1 MINNSR
7 SFSFL
12 VAVFF
17 LLLSMSCARQATG
30 SQTDSKPASPVAPA
44 QGLIVN
50 DVPQNI
56 DTRANHLFYL
66 HGRIIEEQGIR
77 PTSERYGVYEYE
89 KILDT
94 LKNHGLVVIS
104 EPRPRGTDIEQY
116 AAKVIN
122 QIQKLLKA
130 GVAPQKITVVGAS
143 KGAVIAMTVSMRL
156 KNRDVNFVLMGN
168 CNDGML
174 EQRQI
179 DLWGNVLS
187 IFDRSDE
194 IGGTCQKFFEK
205 AKGLN
210 KRKEIELRTGLGHG
224 YLYKAMSE
232 WIDPAVEWATGH

>member
-1 MINNSR
+1 VMIINIR
-7 SFSFL
+7 RFSIIAAL
-12 VAVFF
+12 F
-17 LLLSMSCARQATG
+17 LLASLECGNRATG
-30 SQTDSKPASPVAPA
+30 SQA
-44 QGLIVN
+44 QGLILK
-50 DVPQNI
+50 DVPEKV
-56 DTRANHLFYL
+56 DRGARYLFYL

-89 KILDT
+89 KILDA
-94 LKNHGLVVIS
+94 LKSRGLVVIS
-104 EPRPRGTDIEQY
+104 EARPKGTQIDEY

-122 QIQKLLKA
+122 QIQTLLKA

-143 KGAVIAMTVSMRL
+143 KGAVIAMVVSMRL

-168 CNDGML
+168 CNDGTL
-174 EQRQI
+174 RERQV

-187 IFDRSDE
+187 IFDTSDD

-210 KRKEIELRTGLGHG
+210 KRKEVELRTGLGHG
-224 YLYKAMSE
+224 YLYRAMNE

>member
-1 MINNSR
+1 MINNIR

-12 VAVFF
+12 FVTLF
-17 LLLSMSCARQATG
+17 LLLSTGCARQATG
-30 SQTDSKPASPVAPA
+30 SQTDSKPASLIASA
-44 QGLIVN
+44 QGSIVN

-56 DTRANHLFYL
+56 DARANYLFYL

-94 LKNHGLVVIS
+94 LKSRGLVVIS
-104 EPRPRGTDIEQY
+104 EPRPRGTDIDQY
-116 AAKVIN
+116 AAKVIT
-122 QIQKLLKA
+122 QIQKLLTA
-130 GVAPQKITVVGAS
+130 GVAPRKITVVGAS

-168 CNDGML
+168 CNDGTL
-174 EQRQI
+174 EQRQV

-187 IFDRSDE
+187 IFDRSDD

-210 KRKEIELRTGLGHG
+210 KRKEVELQTGLGHG
-224 YLYKAMSE
+224 YLYKAMNE
-232 WIDPAVEWATGH
+232 WIDPAVEWATVH

>member
-1 MINNSR
+1 MMNNIR
-7 SFSFL
+7 SFL
-12 VAVFF
+12 PLIAVFF
-17 LLLSMSCARQATG
+17 LLLSMSCARRATG
-30 SQTDSKPASPVAPA
+30 SQTDSKSASPVATA
-44 QGLIVN
+44 QGRIVN

-56 DTRANHLFYL
+56 DTRANYLFYL

-89 KILDT
+89 KILDA
-94 LKNHGLVVIS
+94 LKSRGLVVIS
-104 EPRPRGTDIEQY
+104 EPRPRGTDIDQY

-130 GVAPQKITVVGAS
+130 GVTLRNITVVGAS
-143 KGAVIAMTVSMRL
+143 KGAVIAMMVSMRL

-168 CNDGML
+168 CNDGTL
-174 EQRQI
+174 EQRQV

-187 IFDRSDE
+187 IFDRSDD

-210 KRKEIELRTGLGHG
+210 KRKEVELRTGLGHG
-224 YLYKAMSE
+224 YLYKAMNE
-232 WIDPAVEWATGH
+232 WINPAVEWATGH